1 MNLPN
6 ILSISRVLLLVPIIF
21 LFEYSFYLASLIIFI
36 IASVTDYLD
45 GYFARKNNLSSNTG
59 ALLDLLADK
68 IFIATLLVWITYNF
82 ENIFILIS
90 SILIISREISIGYLR
105 LYIISINKKV
115 DDVKSDF
122 SGKLKTA
129 VQMIGLGFFLI
140 TPLTSNLIFN
150 LSIILILCSALIS
163 WYSFIYITIKIMF
176 CI

>member
-45 GYFARKNNLSSNTG
+45 GYLARKNNLSSNTG

-90 SILIISREISIGYLR
+90 SILLFLG
-105 LYIISINKKV
+105 
-115 DDVKSDF
+115 KS
-122 SGKLKTA
+122 
-129 VQMIGLGFFLI
+129 Q
-140 TPLTSNLIFN
+140 
-150 LSIILILCSALIS
+150 
-163 WYSFIYITIKIMF
+163 
-176 CI
+176 

>member
-21 LFEYSFYLASLIIFI
+21 LFEYEFYLASLIIFI

-45 GYFARKNNLSSNTG
+45 GYLARKNNLSSNTG

-68 IFIATLLVWITYNF
+68 IFVATLLVWIAYNF

-90 SILIISREISIGYLR
+90 SILIISREISISYLR
-105 LYIISINKKV
+105 LYIVSTNKKV

-140 TPLTSNLIFN
+140 TPIASHLIFN
-150 LSIILILCSALIS
+150 LGIILILSSALIS
-163 WYSFIYITIKIMF
+163 WYSFIKYLNKWIV
-176 CI
+176 

>member
-6 ILSISRVLLLVPIIF
+6 ILSISRVLLLIPIIF
-21 LFEYSFYLASLIIFI
+21 LFEYGFYLASLIIFI

-68 IFIATLLVWITYNF
+68 IFVATLLVWITYNF

-150 LSIILILCSALIS
+150 LSIILILFSALIS
-163 WYSFIYITIKIMF
+163 WYSFIKYLNKWIV
-176 CI
+176 

>member
-6 ILSISRVLLLVPIIF
+6 ILSISRVLLLIPIIF
-21 LFEYSFYLASLIIFI
+21 LFEYGFYLASLIIFI

-68 IFIATLLVWITYNF
+68 IFVATLLVWITYNF

-90 SILIISREISIGYLR
+90 SILIISREISISYLR
-105 LYIISINKKV
+105 LYIISITKKV
-115 DDVKSDF
+115 EDVKSDF

-140 TPLTSNLIFN
+140 APLTSNLIFN
-150 LSIILILCSALIS
+150 LSIILILFSALIS
-163 WYSFIYITIKIMF
+163 WYSFIKYLNKWIV
-176 CI
+176 

>member
-6 ILSISRVLLLVPIIF
+6 ILSISRVLLLIPIIF
-21 LFEYSFYLASLIIFI
+21 LFEYGFYLASLIIFI

-68 IFIATLLVWITYNF
+68 IFVATLLVWITYNF

-90 SILIISREISIGYLR
+90 SILIISREISISYLR
-105 LYIISINKKV
+105 LYIISTNKKV

-122 SGKLKTA
+122 SGKLKTTT
-129 VQMIGLGFFLI
+129 QMIGLGFFLI

-150 LSIILILCSALIS
+150 LSIILILFSALIS
-163 WYSFIYITIKIMF
+163 WYSFIKYLNKWIV
-176 CI
+176 

>member
-6 ILSISRVLLLVPIIF
+6 ILSISRVLLLAPIIS
-21 LFEYSFYLASLIIFI
+21 LFEYEFYIASLIIFI

-68 IFIATLLVWITYNF
+68 IFVATLLVWITYNF

-90 SILIISREISIGYLR
+90 SILIISREISISYLR
-105 LYIISINKKV
+105 LYIISITKKV

-122 SGKLKTA
+122 SGKLKTT

-150 LSIILILCSALIS
+150 LSIILILSSALIS
-163 WYSFIYITIKIMF
+163 WYSFIKYLNKWIV
-176 CI
+176 

>member
-6 ILSISRVLLLVPIIF
+6 ILSISRVLLLTPIIF
-21 LFEYSFYLASLIIFI
+21 LFEYEFYLASLIIFI

-68 IFIATLLVWITYNF
+68 IFVATLLVWITYSF

-90 SILIISREISIGYLR
+90 SILIISREISISYLR
-105 LYIISINKKV
+105 LYIISNTNKV

-150 LSIILILCSALIS
+150 LSIILIFCSSLIS
-163 WYSFIYITIKIMF
+163 WYSFIKYLNKWIV
-176 CI
+176 

>member
-21 LFEYSFYLASLIIFI
+21 LFEYEFYLASLIIFI

-45 GYFARKNNLSSNTG
+45 GYLARKNNLSSNTG

-68 IFIATLLVWITYNF
+68 IFVATLLVWITYNF

-90 SILIISREISIGYLR
+90 SILIISREISISYLR
-105 LYIISINKKV
+105 LYIVSTNKKV

-140 TPLTSNLIFN
+140 TPIASHLIFN
-150 LSIILILCSALIS
+150 LGIILILSSALIS
-163 WYSFIYITIKIMF
+163 WYSFIKYLNKWIV
-176 CI
+176 

>member
-6 ILSISRVLLLVPIIF
+6 ILSISRVLLLIPIIF
-21 LFEYSFYLASLIIFI
+21 LFEYGFYLASLIIFI

-45 GYFARKNNLSSNTG
+45 GYLARKNNLSSYTG

-68 IFIATLLVWITYNF
+68 IFVATLLVWITYNF

-90 SILIISREISIGYLR
+90 SILIISREISISYLR
-105 LYIISINKKV
+105 LYIISTNKKV

-140 TPLTSNLIFN
+140 TPLTSNLIYN
-150 LSIILILCSALIS
+150 LSITLILLSAFIS
-163 WYSFIYITIKIMF
+163 WYSFFKYLNKWIV
-176 CI
+176 

>member
-21 LFEYSFYLASLIIFI
+21 LFEYEFYLASLIIFI

-45 GYFARKNNLSSNTG
+45 GYLARKNNLSSNTG

-68 IFIATLLVWITYNF
+68 IFVATLLVWITYNF

-90 SILIISREISIGYLR
+90 SILIISREISISYLR
-105 LYIISINKKV
+105 LYIISTNKKV

-122 SGKLKTA
+122 YGKLKTA

-140 TPLTSNLIFN
+140 TPIASHLIFN
-150 LSIILILCSALIS
+150 LGIILILSSALIS
-163 WYSFIYITIKIMF
+163 WYSFIKYLNKWIV
-176 CI
+176 